1 MNSKF
6 RGLGVAMVTPF
17 NESFDIDFTAVEKLV
32 EYLIKGGVNY
42 LVLLG
47 TTAESVVLNEKE
59 KNDLVRFVVKQ
70 NKGRVPIVVG
80 MGSNNTS
87 ALINT
92 IRNFDFN
99 GVDGILSVTPYY
111 NKPTQKGLELHY
123 KAVAASTE
131 LPIILYNV
139 PGRTGVNMSAETTLK
154 LAHEVKNIVAV
165 KEASGNLNQQTY
177 ILRDKPKDFLV
188 ISGDDGLAL
197 PQIAMGLDGVISVVG
212 NVLPKDFSALVN
224 HALNGEFDKARAIH
238 YKINEL
244 IDNLFVEGNPG
255 GAKAALSIL
264 GVVKNIVRL
273 PLAPV
278 SDSTHRKLE
287 LLLKNFA

>member
-1 MNSKF
+1 MHSKF
-6 RGLGVAMVTPF
+6 RGLGVAMITPF
-17 NESFDIDFTAVEKLV
+17 NESMEIDFPAMERLV
-32 EYLIKGGVNY
+32 EYLINGGVNY

-47 TTAESVVLNEKE
+47 TTAESVVLNDKE
-59 KNDLVRFVVKQ
+59 KNDIVRFVVKQ
-70 NKGRVPIVVG
+70 NNGRVPIVVG

-87 ALINT
+87 ALVSS
-92 IRNFDFN
+92 IRSFDFN

-123 KAVAASTE
+123 RAVAASTN

-139 PGRTGVNMSAETTLK
+139 PGRTGINMSAETTLR
-154 LAHEVKNIVAV
+154 LAHEVPNIVAI

-188 ISGDDGLAL
+188 ISGDDGLVL

-212 NVLPKDFSALVN
+212 NVLPKEFSTLVN
-224 HALNGEFDKARAIH
+224 YALNGELDKARALH
-238 YKINEL
+238 CKVVEL

-278 SDSTHRKLE
+278 GESTHRKLE
-287 LLLKNFA
+287 LLLKDFA